1 MPNQNDD
8 RPDQTIARFL
18 KDHLLSFKEIMFE
31 SSKQQDNIA
40 VWLVG
45 MSTGSI
51 ALIISQF
58 GKFNP
63 SLYLALKISVLFLAT
78 TIILGL
84 LFRIFHLFLQ
94 EHDRNDLM
102 RINGWL
108 TGYGEFSTEIPIEL
122 PEGSSAE
129 FIALC
134 LYHYMGTD
142 VEPEFIESVKIKGDV
157 EHWRNQ
163 YEEYAKSHRN
173 LEEAKGQ
180 VVEGMVENFHEFL
193 ARLEGVSPQQFKQTI
208 ENDKSTGIRK
218 RRLKKS
224 CNIFY
229 ILMCISF
236 AVSVSFISCSFIS
249 IDLKV
254 NNSSAPTDQKS
265 IAPSKQVQPMPD

>member
-1 MPNQNDD
+1 MPNQNSDK
-8 RPDQTIARFL
+8 PDQAIARFL
-18 KDHLLSFKEIMFE
+18 KDHILSFKEIMFE

-58 GKFNP
+58 SKFTP
-63 SLYLALKISVLFLAT
+63 TLYPALKISVLFLAV

-108 TGYGEFSTEIPIEL
+108 DGYSEFSTEMPIEL
-122 PEGSSAE
+122 PENSSAL
-129 FIALC
+129 FIVTC
-134 LYHYMGTD
+134 LYNHAGIEIEPDFMRSVEINND
-142 VEPEFIESVKIKGDV
+142 VEY
-157 EHWRNQ
+157 WRNQ
-163 YEEYAKSHRN
+163 YKKYVTSCRN
-173 LEEAKGQ
+173 LEEAKNQ
-180 VVEGMVENFHEFL
+180 VVEQMVENFHEFL
-193 ARLEGVSPQQFKQTI
+193 ACLEGVSPQQFKQTI
-208 ENDKSTGIRK
+208 ENDKLMGIRK

-249 IDLKV
+249 MDLEV
-254 NNSSAPTDQKS
+254 NDRATPMNQKT
-265 IAPSKQVQPMPD
+265 IAPSKQVQSD